1 MPQLRCFSLSAA
13 QLITS
18 FSQVSGK
25 GDAKKWKCS
34 IYADMPDGPVVMMD
48 WLAERGLDRK
58 ALGLLQANATAH
70 EAYRVGRHC
79 WRMLGTLPSRWCC
92 NVA

>member
-1 MPQLRCFSLSAA
+1 
-13 QLITS
+13 
-18 FSQVSGK
+18 VSGK

-34 IYADMPDGPVVMMD
+34 IYADTLDGPVVMMD

-70 EAYRVGRHC
+70 EAYRVRLRFSKLCSIALQGYGQTTC
-79 WRMLGTLPSRWCC
+79 ATLFATLASLTSCITTR
-92 NVA
+92 V